1 MSQNLRNCLK
11 DLEFVSKIKCNKTQK
26 NLLKYM
32 SKSPKYYIALR
43 EIAINV
49 IKGNVETDKKTKNR
63 LRKSKKVICDL
74 VKTKNCLAKRKK
86 LVVQSGGWLWLV
98 PLISSVIDLLSK

>member
-11 DLEFVSKIKCNKTQK
+11 DLEFVSKIRCNKAQK

-49 IKGNVETDKKTKNR
+49 IKGNVETDKKTKNK
-63 LRKSKKVICDL
+63 LGKNKKATCNL
-74 VKTKNCLAKRKK
+74 VKSNNCLSKRKK
-86 LVVQSGGWLWLV
+86 LVVQSGGWL
-98 PLISSVIDLLSK
+98 

>member
-11 DLEFVSKIKCNKTQK
+11 DLEFVSKIKCNKTKK

-32 SKSPKYYIALR
+32 SNSPKYYMALR
-43 EIAINV
+43 EIALNV
-49 IKGNVETDKKTKNR
+49 IKGNVGTDKKTKNR
-63 LRKSKKVICDL
+63 LRKNKRVICEL
-74 VKTKNCLAKRKK
+74 VKSKNCLSKRKK

-98 PLISSVIDLLSK
+98 PLISTVIDLVLQ

>member
-49 IKGNVETDKKTKNR
+49 IKGNVETDEKTKNR
-63 LRKSKKVICDL
+63 LRKNKNVIYNL
-74 VKTKNCLAKRKK
+74 VKSDNCSAKRKK
-86 LVVQSGGWLWLV
+86 LVVQSGGWLWLL
-98 PLISSVIDLLSK
+98 PLISSVIDLLLK

>member
-11 DLEFVSKIKCNKTQK
+11 DLEFVSKIRCNKTKK

-32 SKSPKYYIALR
+32 SNSPKYYMALR
-43 EIAINV
+43 EIALNV
-49 IKGNVETDKKTKNR
+49 IKGNVETDLKTKNK
-63 LRKSKKVICDL
+63 LRKNKKVICDL
-74 VKTKNCLAKRKK
+74 VKSKNCLAKRKK

-98 PLISSVIDLLSK
+98 PLISSVIDLLLK